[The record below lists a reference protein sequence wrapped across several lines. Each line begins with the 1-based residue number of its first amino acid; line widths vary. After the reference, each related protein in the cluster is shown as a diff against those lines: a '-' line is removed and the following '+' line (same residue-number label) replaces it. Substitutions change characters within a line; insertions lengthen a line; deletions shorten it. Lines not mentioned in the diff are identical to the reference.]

1 MIMAIIALLVVAPS
15 LLLAF
20 TCTEYELYSCI
31 QLSKN
36 QSLPMCPL
44 YLPIS
49 IFAIPSIFI
58 MLLSI
63 FQIKFFCYEKI
74 S

>member
-1 MIMAIIALLVVAPS
+1 VHP
-15 LLLAF
+15 
-20 TCTEYELYSCI
+20 TP
-31 QLSKN
+31 KN
-36 QSLPMCPL
+36 ESLPMCPP

-49 IFAIPSIFI
+49 IIAIPSIFI

-63 FQIKFFCYEKI
+63 FQINIFCYEKI